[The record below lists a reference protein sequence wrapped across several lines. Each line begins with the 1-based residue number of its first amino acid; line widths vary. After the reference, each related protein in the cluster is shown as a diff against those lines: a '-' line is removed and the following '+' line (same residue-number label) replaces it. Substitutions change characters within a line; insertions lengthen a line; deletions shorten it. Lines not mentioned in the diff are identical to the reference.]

1 MGAIQKLLYDNNILR
16 QESKIMQKIKYI
28 IN

>member
-1 MGAIQKLLYDNNILR
+1 MGVIQKLLYDNNILR